1 MAALRLPKTGY
12 AVAIDLGDAHSPDTP
27 IHPRR
32 KQEVG
37 RRLALTALSV
47 QYGQNLVHTGPTF
60 KSITA
65 DDATSMINVATI
77 SFSLG
82 TAGGLHAHGTADCD
96 QVGSKLCCGES
107 PFEVLLITG
116 AWKRANYTIEAEEQV
131 KVELP
136 PNTTKPVSVRYA
148 WEAWP
153 QCSLYNGVGGP
164 DDHSGIAGTPFCWNG
179 TIATSCAY

>member
-65 DDATSMINVATI
+65 RGQKPPLATKN
-77 SFSLG
+77 
-82 TAGGLHAHGTADCD
+82 
-96 QVGSKLCCGES
+96 
-107 PFEVLLITG
+107 LLEDTD
-116 AWKRANYTIEAEEQV
+116 
-131 KVELP
+131 ELRRP
-136 PNTTKPVSVRYA
+136 P
-148 WEAWP
+148 
-153 QCSLYNGVGGP
+153 
-164 DDHSGIAGTPFCWNG
+164 
-179 TIATSCAY
+179 